1 MEQKNTN
8 LEIVA
13 IHQEIKDLA
22 SKIDRILRT
31 LIGDEEMAQIGLVY
45 KVEKHEQW
53 IEKQKIVMAKIFGI
67 AIGSGLFGGAI
78 TQIIMRMI
86 GK

>member
-67 AIGSGLFGGAI
+67 AIGSGLGGGAI
-78 TQIIMRMI
+78 MQLIM
-86 GK
+86 KFLQ